1 MNVNETEFNFL
12 IQRFIQPCTCNKHVT
27 GYARVDYPVL
37 FEPYIAYCG
46 TVWSSPHKNG
56 NLDRTLRLQKRAVR
70 ISTHS
75 SFLAH
80 SASIFKTL
88 NILTIYDLTH
98 LSVLV
103 YMLRAT
109 RNLLPHK
116 FSSYLIHMDQIHSHL
131 TRGSV
136 NYVIP
141 FARTTF
147 RMASLQ
153 VMGPRLWNSLPTRVK
168 QTQSICRPTL
178 KKELKLIFFLSIKT
192 HCFNQLHTKLWSTG
206 C

>member
-1 MNVNETEFNFL
+1 MVVQKTSKVL
-12 IQRFIQPCTCNKHVT
+12 GILHV
-27 GYARVDYPVL
+27 A
-37 FEPYIAYCG
+37 YIGSVISWTKINSNCCIVHCLNLTLL

-56 NLDRTLRLQKRAVR
+56 NLDRILRLQKRAVR
-70 ISTHS
+70 IITHS

-80 SASIFKTL
+80 SASLFKAL

-103 YMLRAT
+103 HMFRAT

-116 FSSYLIHMDQIHSHL
+116 FSSYLIHMDQIHSHF

-136 NYVIP
+136 NYAIP
-141 FARTTF
+141 FAWTTL

-153 VMGPRLWNSLPTRVK
+153 VMGPRLWNSLPTHFK
-168 QTQSICRPTL
+168 QTQSICTL
-178 KKELKLIFFLSIKT
+178 KKELKLIFFSKYKDTL
-192 HCFNQLHTKLWSTG
+192 L
-206 C
+206 